1 MLRPVRD
8 PGATLALMGLL
19 AALGLLLGLSLG
31 YVLAQALGAWP
42 WGVKLWAKAAWAAWT
57 DPLRNWGPLAPKM
70 LTLGP
75 LFWILPAILASL
87 GALFGW
93 RLSAPVDEEIHE
105 AGRELLTGKEA
116 LREAQAE
123 ALEEA
128 KVSGEGVLIHPQI
141 ALSQDR
147 ETRHLMILGSTGGGK
162 TVVMLPLIQEAQER
176 GDKLLIYD
184 NKGDFTSSIE
194 GHLFAPWDR
203 RCLAWDVAA
212 DCLNRADARRLA
224 EQLIPDTKEPIW
236 ADGARAILVALLV
249 MLQQTQGKDWDF
261 KDLLTAASAPFK
273 DLQKI
278 VFTYYPEG
286 FRAVEHQGKTVQSF
300 LINISTSL
308 SHICDLADAWAGRPK
323 WSLRRWILDQ
333 KSPEARHPV
342 QTLILQGSGRYKP
355 LRRAYIQAVISTLA
369 SIICDPGCPDSR
381 KRRVWLF
388 LDEFKQ
394 LGKLNDFD
402 GFLEVGRSK
411 GLRCVL
417 GFQDVAQIREIYSR
431 DTADAWSSM
440 VGSFVVCRTQGV
452 ETPAWLS
459 KLIGTRRVLRWTATQ
474 AEGGGRTTA
483 YQPEELPVV
492 RPDEITTLLGPVK
505 KGVQAIW
512 FPGGPFAYL
521 LTWPYPPK
529 SAFRPQLIENPALA
543 AGASQAALQAA
554 VQEAAEVDSASE
566 TPDLGDLR
574 AVAPSVQARQ
584 ERGRQPEVMQ
594 AANEFAPAA
603 ELLAPD
609 RDEPDDQKE
618 LDPAEDAGE
627 EMIQELAQNAL
638 DVAVPGLGAGL
649 ELLDLAAKAA
659 ELAAPAPGGQHI
671 QQISQP
677 RTLRT
682 NEPEEETE
690 EEHHGEAS

>member
-1 MLRPVRD
+1 MLRPARD
-8 PGATLALMGLL
+8 PGSTLAAVGLL
-19 AALGLLLGLSLG
+19 AALGLLLGLGLG
-31 YVLAQALGAWP
+31 YLLARALGAWP
-42 WGVKLWAKAAWAAWT
+42 WGVKFWAKAVWAAWS
-57 DPLRNWGPLAPKM
+57 DPLRNWGPLTPQM
-70 LTLGP
+70 PILG
-75 LFWILPAILASL
+75 LIWWILTPFFASL
-87 GALFGW
+87 GAILGW
-93 RLSAPVDEEIHE
+93 VIAAPPRGEIHE
-105 AGRELLTGKEA
+105 AGRQLLVGKAA
-116 LREAQAE
+116 LRAAQ
-123 ALEEA
+123 EEA
-128 KVSGEGVLIHPQI
+128 GEEAEVSGEGVLIHPQI
-141 ALSQDR
+141 AVSLDR

-194 GHLFAPWDR
+194 GHLFAPWDS

-224 EQLIPDTKEPIW
+224 EQLIADTKEPIW
-236 ADGARAILVALLV
+236 SEGARAILVALIA
-249 MLQQTQGKDWDF
+249 MLQQTRGQAWDF
-261 KDLLTAASAPFK
+261 RDLVDAASAPFK

-278 VFTYYPEG
+278 VFTHYPEG
-286 FRAVEHQGKTVQSF
+286 FRAVEQPGKTVQSF
-300 LINISTSL
+300 LISINTSL

-323 WSLRRWILDQ
+323 WSLRRWILDP

-355 LRRAYIQAVISTLA
+355 LRRAYIQAVVSTLA
-369 SIICDPGCPDSR
+369 SIICDPECPDSR

-417 GFQDVAQIREIYSR
+417 GFQDVAQIRELYSR
-431 DTADAWSSM
+431 DAADAWSSM

-452 ETPAWLS
+452 ETPAWLA

-492 RPDEITTLLGPVK
+492 RADEITTFLGPTK

-521 LTWPYPPK
+521 LTWPYPIK
-529 SAFRPQLIENPALA
+529 SAFRPQLIVNPALA
-543 AGASQAALQAA
+543 ASASQAALQAA
-554 VQEAAEVDSASE
+554 AQEAADAESASASE
-566 TPDLGDLR
+566 TPTAEDLQAL
-574 AVAPSVQARQ
+574 APSVQARH
-584 ERGRQPEVMQ
+584 ERERQADFTP
-594 AANEFAPAA
+594 PA
-603 ELLAPD
+603 ELLEEM
-609 RDEPDDQKE
+609 RDPAHDQKT
-618 LDPAEDAGE
+618 E
-627 EMIQELAQNAL
+627 EASEEVTQEAAQEVAQNAL
-638 DVAVPGLGAGL
+638 DVAVPGLGTALG
-649 ELLDLAAKAA
+649 LLDLAAKVVEATGPSDPCGQV
-659 ELAAPAPGGQHI
+659 APK
-671 QQISQP
+671 ISQKHA
-677 RTLRT
+677 LRAQ
-682 NEPEEETE
+682 EPGEEEE
-690 EEHHGEAS
+690 EEEDGQDS